1 LSLSHITHVI
11 RQFAAMAAKY
21 LPSCAEQAFKAAELG
36 KVEFAL
42 VKEEISFT

>member
-1 LSLSHITHVI
+1 MSSDSLLQWLQSICPPVLNRRST
-11 RQFAAMAAKY
+11 
-21 LPSCAEQAFKAAELG
+21 AAELG